1 MATAARSIPG
11 DARAARRMRE
21 AERRR
26 LSRALH
32 DEAGPLLCAAG
43 MAAELLRGTLEAATP
58 QQEELFAKLSRALE
72 QAVSAV
78 RLLSQEAAPGL
89 ASRRGLEGALRL
101 LAEAYGAELQVAGLP
116 QTLPPA
122 QADALCEA
130 ARDIL
135 LALENCSARIT
146 VLPRGVRIDA
156 RQPIDAEAES
166 LLRGFAGEAGLTLTQ
181 QRGKETARVEILLQE
196 NG

>member
-11 DARAARRMRE
+11 DVRAARRMRE

-32 DEAGPLLCAAG
+32 DETGPLLCAAG
-43 MAAELLRGTLEAATP
+43 MAAELLRGTLETATP

-78 RLLSQEAAPGL
+78 RRLSQEAAPGL

-101 LAEAYGAELQVAGLP
+101 LAEAYGAELQVLGLP
-116 QTLPPA
+116 QAVPPA
-122 QADALCEA
+122 RADALCEA
-130 ARDIL
+130 VRDIL
-135 LALENCSARIT
+135 LALENCSPRIT
-146 VLPRGVRIDA
+146 VLPQGVLVEA
-156 RQPIDAEAES
+156 PQSIDAEAES
-166 LLRGFAGEAGLTLTQ
+166 LLRGAAGEAGLTFTQ
-181 QRGKETARVEILLQE
+181 QRNEETARMEILLRE
-196 NG
+196 SG

>member
-11 DARAARRMRE
+11 DVRAARRMRE

-26 LSRALH
+26 LSQALH
-32 DEAGPLLCAAG
+32 DETGPLLCAAG

-78 RLLSQEAAPGL
+78 RRLSQEAAPGL

-101 LAEAYGAELQVAGLP
+101 LAEAYGAGLQIAGLP
-116 QTLPPA
+116 QTLAPA
-122 QADALCEA
+122 RADALCEA
-130 ARDIL
+130 VRDIL
-135 LALENCSARIT
+135 LALEDSSARIT
-146 VLPRGVRIDA
+146 VLPRGVLIEA
-156 RQPIDAEAES
+156 RQPIDAETES
-166 LLRGFAGEAGLTLTQ
+166 LLRSAAGEAGLTFTQ
-181 QRGKETARVEILLQE
+181 QRGKETARMEILLQE